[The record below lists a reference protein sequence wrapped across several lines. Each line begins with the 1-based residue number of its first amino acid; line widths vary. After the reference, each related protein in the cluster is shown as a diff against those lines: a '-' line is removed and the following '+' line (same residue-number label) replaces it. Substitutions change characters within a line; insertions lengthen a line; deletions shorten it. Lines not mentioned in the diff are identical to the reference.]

1 MHKLLALLIV
11 PLMLLSVQAFGQ
23 EDSDGKTVTVTG
35 EGVIFNND
43 QVTAKDKAID
53 SALRRAV
60 EQAVGTFVKSTTLVE
75 NYVTVEDRILAQARG
90 FVKEWKIL
98 SEKVEG
104 NVVSVKVQAVV
115 AATKLKNSLDAI
127 QWAVAQ
133 KEYPRV
139 MLMIAE
145 QNVGEES
152 YSYWWGNTASTVSM
166 SQVENTLTEELDKV
180 GFVVIDPQ
188 VLSGKIQ
195 MKDAYKVTSAGMK
208 DEAAIEIAMLTD
220 AQVVIVGTAVAT
232 SAGPVMEGSKLL
244 SGQADISLKAINVD
258 NGQVLATGT
267 AHAADAH
274 ISKVTAGNNALRK
287 TARKIAGDLIAKL
300 AEKWSSTV
308 GVITLEVKGL
318 NSYDTLL
325 KFETALKNNV
335 RGVKGVSERRMSGE
349 GALLDIY
356 ISGKASHLASELSG
370 GVFSDFSLKVVEVT
384 QNLIKVELGG

>member
-1 MHKLLALLIV
+1 
-11 PLMLLSVQAFGQ
+11 MLLSALAFAQ
-23 EDSDGKTVTVTG
+23 ENPDGKTVVVTG

-75 NYVTVEDRILAQARG
+75 NYVTVEDKILASAKG

-98 SEKVEG
+98 SENVDG
-104 NVVSVKVQAVV
+104 NVVTVKVQAVV
-115 AATKLKNSLDAI
+115 AANKLKESLDSI
-127 QWAVAQ
+127 QWVMAQ

-166 SQVENTLTEELDKV
+166 SQAENTLTEELDKI

-188 VLSGKIQ
+188 VLAGKIQ
-195 MKDAYKVTSAGMK
+195 MKDAYKVTSAGVK
-208 DEAAIEIAMLTD
+208 DEAALEIANLTE
-220 AQVVIVGTAVAT
+220 AQVVIIGTAVAT

-244 SGQADISLKAINVD
+244 SGQADISLKVINVD
-258 NGQVLATGT
+258 NGQVLATST

-274 ISKVTAGNNALRK
+274 ISKVTAGNNALQK
-287 TARKIAGDLIAKL
+287 TARKIAADVITKL
-300 AEKWSSTV
+300 VDKWSSTMGIV
-308 GVITLEVKGL
+308 TVEVKGL
-318 NSYDTLL
+318 TSYDMLV
-325 KFETALKNNV
+325 KFETLLKNNV
-335 RGVKGVSERRMSGE
+335 RGVKGVSERKMTGDS
-349 GALLDIY
+349 ALLDVY

-370 GVFSDFSLKVVEVT
+370 GNFSNFSLKIVEVT